1 MKIYILRIKT
11 ATRNLA
17 CSQRQGCVCG
27 VGGGGGGSGV
37 LISAFSVPTYGTG
50 SKRTSVLKLSY

>member
-17 CSQRQGCVCG
+17 CSQRQGCG
-27 VGGGGGGSGV
+27 KGGGGV
-37 LISAFSVPTYGTG
+37 LISASSVPTYGTG
-50 SKRTSVLKLSY
+50 SERTSMLKLSY